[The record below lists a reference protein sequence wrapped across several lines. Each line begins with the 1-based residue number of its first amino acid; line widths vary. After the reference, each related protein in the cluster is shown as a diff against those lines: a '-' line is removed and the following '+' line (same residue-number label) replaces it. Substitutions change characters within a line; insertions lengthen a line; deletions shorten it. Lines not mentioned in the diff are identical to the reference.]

1 MADGG
6 ADAEWLLRA
15 WELDA
20 DERLRTAIRLSN
32 EAAAKDSAGHL
43 PEAFELVSSSMFGGL
58 GFKLCSLAGQH
69 KFQIFVSYLCHGNL
83 GWKGYGAWASLIF
96 PFVSFICIRIK
107 VIPSRLCLCL
117 FPYLLMCDAG
127 SVCITTVQQNPTLRE
142 RLYRRMDDYIT
153 RAEQLKQLLRQ
164 GSASHLQ
171 QRLLLY
177 TASPPKPP
185 CRNSTPAAAVV
196 TPLSRS
202 PASPSFHGTPANASA
217 TDSTG
222 TTVKSD
228 ADAAEGERIKL
239 KLAHAILT
247 EKPNFRWSDVAGLES
262 AKEALQEAIILPSRF
277 PSLFTGERRPWRGI
291 LLYGVRALSALY
303 ILFPPGTGKTFL
315 AKALAA
321 EADATILSV
330 SAADLVSKWQG
341 ESEKLVRSLFEL
353 ARERRP
359 SIIFIDEID
368 SMCGARSESDSESSR
383 RMKTEFLIQMQGINF
398 DLSEVLVLGATNT
411 PWALD
416 AAIRRRF
423 ERRIF
428 IPLPKVQA
436 REQLLRSGL
445 GGTPHHLKDA
455 DFRHLA
461 RELEGF
467 SGSDISVL
475 VRDALF
481 EPIRRCRTA
490 TAFKQ
495 VMIDG
500 RAFYVPCHPD
510 DPDPTTRK
518 MTLMSVPADRLLPP
532 EVTMEDFHSAMR
544 HTRPSVSQEDL
555 RMHVHWTEQFGLEGS

>member
-1 MADGG
+1 
-6 ADAEWLLRA
+6 
-15 WELDA
+15 
-20 DERLRTAIRLSN
+20 
-32 EAAAKDSAGHL
+32 
-43 PEAFELVSSSMFGGL
+43 
-58 GFKLCSLAGQH
+58 
-69 KFQIFVSYLCHGNL
+69 
-83 GWKGYGAWASLIF
+83 
-96 PFVSFICIRIK
+96 
-107 VIPSRLCLCL
+107 
-117 FPYLLMCDAG
+117 
-127 SVCITTVQQNPTLRE
+127 
-142 RLYRRMDDYIT
+142 MDDYIT

-171 QRLLLY
+171 QRLRLY
-177 TASPPKPP
+177 AASPPKSLN
-185 CRNSTPAAAVV
+185 RSSAHVAV

-217 TDSTG
+217 ADCTIVTA
-222 TTVKSD
+222 KSD
-228 ADAAEGERIKL
+228 ADAAEGERIKQ

-247 EKPNFRWSDVAGLES
+247 EKPNFRWSDVA

-277 PSLFTGERRPWRGI
+277 PSLFT
-291 LLYGVRALSALY
+291 VRLSLQ
-303 ILFPPGTGKTFL
+303 PPGTGKTFL

-341 ESEKLVRSLFEL
+341 ESEKYVVRRVLASALLVRSLFEL

-436 REQLLRSGL
+436 REQLLRAGL

-495 VMIDG
+495 VMVDG

-510 DPDPTTRK
+510 DSDPTTRK
-518 MTLMSVPADRLLPP
+518 MTLMSIPADRLLPP

-544 HTRPSVSQEDL
+544 HTRPSVSPEDL
-555 RMHVHWTEQFGLEGS
+555 RMHVNWTEQFGLEGS

>member
-1 MADGG
+1 MEFG
-6 ADAEWLLRA
+6 LS
-15 WELDA
+15 

-43 PEAFELVSSSMFGGL
+43 PEAFELYKRALENWRIV
-58 GFKLCSLAGQH
+58 C
-69 KFQIFVSYLCHGNL
+69 KFQH
-83 GWKGYGAWASLIF
+83 
-96 PFVSFICIRIK
+96 
-107 VIPSRLCLCL
+107 
-117 FPYLLMCDAG
+117 
-127 SVCITTVQQNPTLRE
+127 NPTLRE
-142 RLYRRMDDYIT
+142 RLYRRMDEYIT

-171 QRLLLY
+171 HRLLLY
-177 TASPPKPP
+177 SSSPSKPLG
-185 CRNSTPAAAVV
+185 CSSARVAITPI
-196 TPLSRS
+196 SRS
-202 PASPSFHGTPANASA
+202 PASPSVNSTPAKASA
-217 TDSTG
+217 ADC
-222 TTVKSD
+222 TVITAKSD
-228 ADAAEGERIKL
+228 ADAAEGERIKQ
-239 KLAHAILT
+239 KLA
-247 EKPNFRWSDVAGLES
+247 RLES

-277 PSLFTGERRPWRGI
+277 PSLFTGGQKPQQRGKQNA
-291 LLYGVRALSALY
+291 LLFNASG
-303 ILFPPGTGKTFL
+303 PPGTGKTFL

-398 DLSEVLVLGATNT
+398 ELSEVLVLGATNT

-445 GGTPHHLKDA
+445 GGTPHHLTDA

-495 VMIDG
+495 VVIDG

-510 DPDPTTRK
+510 DCDPTTRK

-532 EVTMEDFHSAMR
+532 EVTMDDFHSAMR
-544 HTRPSVSQEDL
+544 NTRPSVSPEVKF
-555 RMHVHWTEQFGLEGS
+555 RRR

>member
-1 MADGG
+1 MEFG
-6 ADAEWLLRA
+6 LS
-15 WELDA
+15 

-43 PEAFELVSSSMFGGL
+43 PEAFELYKRALENWRVV
-58 GFKLCSLAGQH
+58 C
-69 KFQIFVSYLCHGNL
+69 KF
-83 GWKGYGAWASLIF
+83 
-96 PFVSFICIRIK
+96 
-107 VIPSRLCLCL
+107 
-117 FPYLLMCDAG
+117 
-127 SVCITTVQQNPTLRE
+127 QQNPTLRE

-164 GSASHLQ
+164 SSASHLR

-177 TASPPKPP
+177 TPSPPKPLG
-185 CRNSTPAAAVV
+185 RNSIHAAV
-196 TPLSRS
+196 TPPSRS
-202 PASPSFHGTPANASA
+202 PASPSFHNTPANASA
-217 TDSTG
+217 ADCTV

-228 ADAAEGERIKL
+228 ADAAEGERIKQ

-277 PSLFTGERRPWRGI
+277 PSLFTG
-291 LLYGVRALSALY
+291 
-303 ILFPPGTGKTFL
+303 KTFL

-341 ESEKLVRSLFEL
+341 ESENRNSNLVIALCFPLKFSNLCRLVRSLFEL

-398 DLSEVLVLGATNT
+398 DLSEVLVLGAT
-411 PWALD
+411 
-416 AAIRRRF
+416 
-423 ERRIF
+423 
-428 IPLPKVQA
+428 A

-461 RELEGF
+461 IELEGF

-495 VMIDG
+495 VMVDG
-500 RAFYVPCHPD
+500 RAFYVPCRPD
-510 DPDPTTRK
+510 DSDPTTRR
-518 MTLMSVPADRLLPP
+518 MTLMSVPSDRLLPP
-532 EVTMEDFHSAMR
+532 EVTMVGAKRCTYCKLCF
-544 HTRPSVSQEDL
+544 
-555 RMHVHWTEQFGLEGS
+555 